1 MSAETSGDVPA
12 SKAHAET
19 SYIFRLLRFALIVT
33 IVIIAIWLIG
43 DVLTVVFASALV
55 AVVLHGVARALRRR
69 VLFIPYQAAVGI
81 VAALVLLVVIT
92 LFYFSGPQIGDQ
104 FIKLKQALVTQYG
117 ELKGRMGQSGIGAMV
132 LDHLPESLGG
142 NEKGGAGL
150 GNLGLGFANSVTG
163 IVSSAFGVIGTL
175 LVILIAGLYFALSP
189 AIYVEGTLRLIP
201 EHQRPA
207 ARKLLLVAGRTLW
220 SWTIGQAFDMLVV
233 GVASGI
239 GLAVIGVPL
248 ALALGVVAGLC
259 NFIPYIGAI
268 MGAVPAVLIALS
280 MGTKTTLTVFGLYC
294 VIQFLE
300 GNVLA
305 PFIQRH
311 AVHMPPALAILSQTV
326 FGSILGVPGLIL
338 ASPLTAAL
346 LAVGDRAT
354 PPLADDMRVGKT
366 VGETDT
372 PDENGKDEDS
382 IGRETAHAK

>member
-1 MSAETSGDVPA
+1 MSADTSGDLPA
-12 SKAHAET
+12 SKSQADT
-19 SYIFRLLRFALIVT
+19 SYIFRLLRFALIIT

-69 VLFIPYQAAVGI
+69 MPFIPYQAAVGI
-81 VAALVLLVVIT
+81 VAALIVLGVIA

-117 ELKGRMGQSGIGAMV
+117 ELKGRMSQSSIGAMV

-142 NEKGGAGL
+142 NEKGSSGL

-163 IVSSAFGVIGTL
+163 ILSSAFGVIGTL
-175 LVILIAGLYFALSP
+175 LVILIAGLYFALTP

-201 EHQRPA
+201 EHQRPG

-268 MGAVPAVLIALS
+268 MGAIPAVLIALS

-354 PPLADDMRVGKT
+354 PPLADDMRVGRT
-366 VGETDT
+366 VGETDPSDDRDKEESSEG
-372 PDENGKDEDS
+372 PD
-382 IGRETAHAK
+382 AKRKS